1 MTLLPQFRLVLPLD
15 ANPHEAWMHAR
26 ARLAGKTLAEKFHI
40 LRVVPGE
47 TGKFQTKNGTVH
59 GRQFHVILRPN
70 DPEEFQGGKVVY
82 EHPDYEKL
90 VH

>member
-26 ARLAGKTLAEKFHI
+26 ARLVGKVLAEKFHI

-47 TGKFQTKNGTVH
+47 SGKIQTKNGLVD
-59 GRQFHVILRPN
+59 GRVFHVILSPKN
-70 DPEEFQGGKVVY
+70 PEEFDDEEVVY
-82 EHPDYEKL
+82 EHPDYDKI

>member
-26 ARLAGKTLAEKFHI
+26 ARLAGKMLAEKFHI

-47 TGKFQTKNGTVH
+47 SGSFPTKNGLVD
-59 GRQFHVILRPN
+59 GRVFHVILRPN
-70 DPEEFQGGKVVY
+70 HPEDFPGGKVVY
-82 EHPDYEKL
+82 EHPDCDRL
-90 VH
+90 LH